1 MTGLPRVPRSPGPSK
16 RTGRPRVADSERRS
30 PIAVH
35 VTPAERAELES
46 AASAIGEPLSVAVR
60 TLALDA
66 VRKREQ

>member
-1 MTGLPRVPRSPGPSK
+1 MTGLPRVPRGPAPGK

-35 VTPAERAELES
+35 VTPAERAALE
-46 AASAIGEPLSVAVR
+46 AAAEALGEPLSVAVR

-66 VRKREQ
+66 ARKREQ